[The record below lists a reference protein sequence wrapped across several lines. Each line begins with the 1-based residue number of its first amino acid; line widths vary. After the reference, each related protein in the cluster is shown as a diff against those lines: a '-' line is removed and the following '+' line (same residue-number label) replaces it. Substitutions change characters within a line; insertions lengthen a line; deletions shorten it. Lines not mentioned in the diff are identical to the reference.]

1 LRHDPPKGADRQFA
15 IAAVYHNT
23 PSGPVGPYFLPGKY
37 KVRLVVDG
45 TIAQEQ
51 EIQIRL
57 DPRVTFS
64 NDDLVLQSLHSM
76 MCYRSYNELLALR
89 NEIDLKLSNPKAK
102 WAKGK
107 KELLIALRGEGR
119 PENPDVMYGS
129 ISDTSIEKETIV
141 ALQEKLLYLMSVLQS
156 TEAKPTA
163 AQVQAVTKLTVASI
177 ELKKRVEKVK

>member
-1 LRHDPPKGADRQFA
+1 MLPSNGADRQFA

-23 PSGPVGPYFLPGKY
+23 PSGPVGPYFLPDKY
-37 KVRLVVDG
+37 KIRLVVDG
-45 TIAQEQ
+45 TVTQEQ
-51 EIQIRL
+51 ELLVRL
-57 DPRVTFS
+57 DPRVTIS
-64 NDDLVLQSLHSM
+64 NDDLFLQSVYSM
-76 MCYRSYNELLALR
+76 MCYKTYNDLLTMR
-89 NEIDLKLSNPKAK
+89 NDIDLKLSNPKTK
-102 WAKGK
+102 WGKGK

-119 PENPDVMYGS
+119 PENPDVIYGS